1 MNCFDFV
8 KSSYS
13 SGSGECV
20 EVAAN
25 VPGTVAV
32 RDSKVSADGPIL
44 RVAPLAW
51 ARFAGSLRLHGRER
65 DRCSTS

>member
-1 MNCFDFV
+1 MNGFDFV

-20 EVAAN
+20 EVARN

-32 RDSKVSADGPIL
+32 RDSKDPDDGPIL
-44 RVAPLAW
+44 RLGPEAW
-51 ARFAGSLRLHGRER
+51 GCFTTALV
-65 DRCSTS
+65 

>member
-1 MNCFDFV
+1 MNGFDFV

-20 EVAAN
+20 EVALN

-32 RDSKVSADGPIL
+32 RDSKDAADGPIL
-44 RVAPLAW
+44 RLAPQAW
-51 ARFAGSLRLHGRER
+51 ARFAAELGRQAAQGR
-65 DRCSTS
+65 RQVRV

>member
-1 MNCFDFV
+1 MPGSAFQFV

-13 SGSGECV
+13 SAGGECV

-32 RDSKVSADGPIL
+32 RDSKDPGGPML
-44 RVAPLAW
+44 RFTPEAWGAFRAVVA
-51 ARFAGSLRLHGRER
+51 GRGFGR
-65 DRCSTS
+65 P